1 MNLVLPYGDGNH
13 RRIKWR
19 KSWDV
24 DREKLTATHRE
35 TGFALAFN
43 PLPEGGYTAVI
54 WSELPPFG
62 PDGRDAVAQM
72 FGLRELMMD
81 AWDIFH
87 TVMAKTS
94 A

>member
-1 MNLVLPYGDGNH
+1 MNLIEPYGHGNH
-13 RRIKWR
+13 PRIKWR

-24 DREKLTATHRE
+24 DREQLTATHRK
-35 TGFALAFN
+35 TGFAMAFT
-43 PLPEGGYTAVI
+43 PQPAGGYTARVDC
-54 WSELPPFG
+54 ELPAFG

-72 FGLRELMMD
+72 FGLRALMMD

-87 TVMAKTS
+87 TVMGRA